1 MYRYIFLFIALI
13 VAGCL
18 SAQEVDEYSE
28 YPVVFSKE
36 KLQQD
41 FMKFREILES
51 LISKYAV
58 IT

>member
-1 MYRYIFLFIALI
+1 MYRYIFLFIALV

-18 SAQEVDEYSE
+18 SDQEVDEYFE

-41 FMKFREILES
+41 FMQFREILES